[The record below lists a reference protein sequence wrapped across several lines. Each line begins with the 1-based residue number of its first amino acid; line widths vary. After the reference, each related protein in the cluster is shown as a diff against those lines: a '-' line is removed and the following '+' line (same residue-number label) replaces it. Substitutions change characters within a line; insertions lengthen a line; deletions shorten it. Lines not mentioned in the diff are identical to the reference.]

1 MWVDWWLTLSGKSLR
16 LISSEGGG
24 GDRLLEFDPR
34 TSLDPFPLVGRVNC
48 EKKPWI
54 LDPTC

>member
-1 MWVDWWLTLSGKSLR
+1 MGRLVVDFIEEEFTLNFVR
-16 LISSEGGG
+16 GGRG
-24 GDRLLEFDPR
+24 GRLLEFDPR

>member
-1 MWVDWWLTLSGKSLR
+1 MGRLVVDFIEEEFTLNFVG
-16 LISSEGGG
+16 EGGG

>member
-16 LISSEGGG
+16 LISSERGGG
-24 GDRLLEFDPR
+24 RLLEFDPR